1 MRGLACSQLRESSS
15 RGPAPLTLASLGR
28 WASIAAPSA
37 GELPRLVLRGY
48 DAPPW
53 VDRETHQL
61 IGVQDKGLIQQ
72 RTAAAVGHLV
82 ERLCHSGQMAASELD
97 ALLVEIVNT

>member
-1 MRGLACSQLRESSS
+1 VSHREDLI
-15 RGPAPLTLASLGR
+15 REKTFPEHKDEIARRVYYTLTQ
-28 WASIAAPSA
+28 
-37 GELPRLVLRGY
+37 
-48 DAPPW
+48 
-53 VDRETHQL
+53 DR
-61 IGVQDKGLIQQ
+61 GLIQQ